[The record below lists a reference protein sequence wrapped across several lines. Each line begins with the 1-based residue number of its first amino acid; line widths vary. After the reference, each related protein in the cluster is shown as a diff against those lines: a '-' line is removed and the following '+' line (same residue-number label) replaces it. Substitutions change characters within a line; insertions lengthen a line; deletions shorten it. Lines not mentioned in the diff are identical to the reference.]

1 MVLGTDYPY
10 TGEIVGLE
18 AVIKA
23 VGRMNISEEEKAKI
37 FSKNA
42 RQLLKLS

>member
-1 MVLGTDYPY
+1 MSYPGDVL
-10 TGEIVGLE
+10 LE

-23 VGRMNISEEEKAKI
+23 IERMNITGEEKAKI

-42 RQLLKLS
+42 RRILNLA

>member
-1 MVLGTDYPY
+1 MVFGTDYPY
-10 TGEIVGLE
+10 PGDAMLE

-23 VGRMNISEEEKAKI
+23 IERMNITEEEKTKI

-42 RQLLKLS
+42 RRILKLT